1 MPVFKLQRRVKARK
15 DMVWRVISDAGSLAE
30 VAPHISRVDILEGE
44 GVGLRRRLYD
54 RQGDSWIEE
63 CVAWDEGS
71 SYTMRVDTSTYPFAF
86 KKMQFTWSV
95 EEQPHNVLIKMRHH
109 FTPKYGALGRLIL
122 RLRFQRRFEE
132 TCQQLMESWIRVI
145 HAREWAY
152 NVTVSSILEQKG
164 HGVIS
169 VNPDT
174 TVLAAVHVL
183 RKNRI
188 GSVMVLEEDGSVAGV
203 VSERDVVRGLG
214 DIGDGVLARPCSDVM
229 TPKVIVCHP
238 EDNMLLVMACM
249 SERRFRHLPVMGADD
264 RLVGIISLGD
274 VVKTRVA
281 ELEAESETLKDYIA
295 ARRWRELYVELGPA
309 ALATDMVMSDPD

>member
-1 MPVFKLQRRVKARK
+1 MPVFKLQRRVKAPQ
-15 DMVWRVISDAGSLAE
+15 DMVWRVISDVGSLGE
-30 VAPHISRVDILEGE
+30 VAPHISRVDILEGTH
-44 GVGLRRRLYD
+44 VGLRRRVYD
-54 RQGDSWIEE
+54 RRGDSWIEE

-95 EEQPHNVLIKMRHH
+95 EEQARNVVIKMHYA
-109 FTPKYGALGRLIL
+109 FTPRYGVLGMLIL

-145 HAREWAY
+145 HVREWAY

-164 HGVIS
+164 HEVIS
-169 VNPDT
+169 VTPDA
-174 TVLAAVHVL
+174 TVLEVVHVL
-183 RKNRI
+183 RKHRI
-188 GSVMVLEEDGSVAGV
+188 GSVMILEEDGSVAGV
-203 VSERDVVRGLG
+203 VSERDVVRGIG
-214 DIGDGVLARPCSDVM
+214 DIGDGVLSRPCSDVM

-309 ALATDMVMSDPD
+309 ALAKDMVMSDPD